1 MGLGAAKVGLKK
13 IMVNSPGKSELR
25 IMASV
30 CMYGYTTVVLVKR
43 DLLSQL

>member
-13 IMVNSPGKSELR
+13 KKGNSPGKRELR

-30 CMYGYTTVVLVKR
+30 CMYGYTTVVLVER

>member
-13 IMVNSPGKSELR
+13 KKKVNSPGKRELR

-30 CMYGYTTVVLVKR
+30 CMYGYTTVVLVER
-43 DLLSQL
+43 D